1 MTTMPSSV
9 SSVTGRVSIV
19 STSISAVSAG
29 TVSAVV
35 LHLAVSI
42 VLAVLVR
49 ATPAWADPAL
59 VIDPPELLRGIQQE
73 RFDAIIDVRSV
84 EEWNK
89 GHVRVVV

>member
-9 SSVTGRVSIV
+9 SSVTGRVSTV

-42 VLAVLVR
+42 VLAVLV
-49 ATPAWADPAL
+49 DPAL